1 MKIRSSLY
9 RVVFTLVVLPFLLFS
24 VVIIQIYSGRLERV
38 ITESLRVVADAQ
50 ITEMSSFCEQQKD
63 YLTLMGTMDVSRE
76 AMKGGLG
83 EDGVRYLDNILL
95 SYVNLTDNIKE
106 IALIDRENR
115 VVASSDADHREF
127 AENGIGSVI
136 EDMGDRQFY
145 ISDVLKNSRGEKTIV
160 EIARIE
166 EYGVLLGYAVG
177 ELNLDFYGEMRE
189 RAKLWNESTF
199 YLLDGNGKIISAGT
213 SDEAREDFVTEAKDR
228 EDYNRKYSAIDFE
241 KNPQGSF
248 QYRVGGTN
256 YITYYSDAEYT
267 EWRIL
272 LTVNMDTYRAERII
286 YVALAGILSLL
297 CAALALWIGWFA
309 SKRIVR
315 PVQKISG
322 TLKAIQ
328 KKQDYSLR
336 VEVERMDELGILAE
350 EINELINFIETEDLY
365 KTQRQR
371 FLQEK
376 AGQDALTKVMN
387 KERISQYLQKTIK
400 DCRQNGG
407 TMAVMFVD
415 IDDFKAFNTQ
425 YGHSVG
431 DQVLMFFS
439 SLLARKTGV
448 TVGRVGG
455 DEFLAVVEDREVV
468 QELDQHLTRLEEEA
482 RKRFVIRGNGAQVPV
497 TCCIG
502 AVIVDFSQHGA
513 CPAGPE
519 QVVQAADDAMY
530 QIKNHGKKGHLIVEI
545 DSDGNI
551 VKS

>member
-1 MKIRSSLY
+1 MKIRGSLY

-50 ITEMSSFCEQQKD
+50 ITEMSSFCEQQKE

-95 SYVNLTDNIKE
+95 SYANLTDNIKE

-199 YLLDGNGKIISAGT
+199 YLLDGNGQIISAGT

-387 KERISQYLQKTIK
+387 KERISQYLQKPSKTAVK
-400 DCRQNGG
+400 
-407 TMAVMFVD
+407 MAG
-415 IDDFKAFNTQ
+415 Q
-425 YGHSVG
+425 W
-431 DQVLMFFS
+431 L
-439 SLLARKTGV
+439 
-448 TVGRVGG
+448 
-455 DEFLAVVEDREVV
+455 
-468 QELDQHLTRLEEEA
+468 
-482 RKRFVIRGNGAQVPV
+482 
-497 TCCIG
+497 
-502 AVIVDFSQHGA
+502 
-513 CPAGPE
+513 
-519 QVVQAADDAMY
+519 
-530 QIKNHGKKGHLIVEI
+530 
-545 DSDGNI
+545 
-551 VKS
+551 